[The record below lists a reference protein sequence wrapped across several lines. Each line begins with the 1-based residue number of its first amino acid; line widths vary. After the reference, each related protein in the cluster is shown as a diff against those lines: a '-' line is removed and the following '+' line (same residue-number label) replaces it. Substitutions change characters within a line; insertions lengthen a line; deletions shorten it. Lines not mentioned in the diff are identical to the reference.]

1 MQRISHVFYLNSVS
15 VTLSLLSKP
24 LCRSC
29 VASFMIKTGEDY
41 EGFGKILHMFRH
53 YRLEYQK
60 LDLVLIIDASVWYYR
75 MQMAFETTIFRNV
88 QKLILIGF
96 AKNAD
101 SAKSMWSDIYP
112 ALTYPGFKRI
122 FFSYRYWWFAAKPR
136 PWGAKR
142 RGERTSRARVPLT
155 VLLLIRNSL
164 FEGTIL

>member
-1 MQRISHVFYLNSVS
+1 MQRISYVFYLNSVS

-60 LDLVLIIDASVWYYR
+60 LDLVLIIDASVWYDR

-88 QKLILIGF
+88 QKLMLIGF

-101 SAKSMWSDIYP
+101 SAKTMWSDIYP
-112 ALTYPGFKRI
+112 ALTYPGFKRT

-136 PWGAKR
+136 PRGAKR
-142 RGERTSRARVPLT
+142 RGEPYQTVSTICFILGILRTDL
-155 VLLLIRNSL
+155 
-164 FEGTIL
+164 

>member
-1 MQRISHVFYLNSVS
+1 
-15 VTLSLLSKP
+15 
-24 LCRSC
+24 
-29 VASFMIKTGEDY
+29 MIKTGEAY

-60 LDLVLIIDASVWYYR
+60 LDFVLIMDASIWYDR
-75 MQMAFETTIFRNV
+75 MQMAFETTILRNA

-101 SAKSMWSDIYP
+101 GAKTMWSDIYP

-136 PWGAKR
+136 SRGASR
-142 RGERTSRARVPLT
+142 RALSNREHDLFHFRYFENGPLEPEYHLPYFCWFET
-155 VLLLIRNSL
+155 HYLKVQFCRSILLQVCAV
-164 FEGTIL
+164 